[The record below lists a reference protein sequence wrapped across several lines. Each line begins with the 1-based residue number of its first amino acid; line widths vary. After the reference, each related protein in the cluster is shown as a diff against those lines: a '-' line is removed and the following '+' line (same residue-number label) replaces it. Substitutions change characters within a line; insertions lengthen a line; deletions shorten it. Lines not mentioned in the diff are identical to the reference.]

1 MKIKALKFYKNGE
14 MQEAFA
20 MGGSLTP
27 AQIDGGKKY
36 RSSLQNYLID
46 TGSEVILIDT
56 GLPKETPDFEK
67 DPDAKLYIGEKIAAF
82 PEALAAAGYAP
93 EDVDKIV
100 VTHKHPD
107 HTGELRMFPNAK
119 VLISRADADAL
130 GLKGANIV
138 RVDFSDG
145 PYYNF
150 ERSQKIA
157 DSLVMLPAPGHT
169 TGNSIAVL
177 EYDGKFWMFHGDISY
192 TDEALRR
199 NALSVVFEDREQA
212 MKSQEKVREFIREHP
227 TVYLSTH
234 TPEGVEHLEK
244 EEVMRL

>member
-1 MKIKALKFYKNGE
+1 MKIIALKYYKNGE

-20 MGGSLTP
+20 MGGSLAP
-27 AQIDGGKKY
+27 EKIDMDKRY
-36 RSSLQNYLID
+36 PSSLQNYLID
-46 TGSEVILIDT
+46 TGKEVILIDT
-56 GLPKETPDFEK
+56 GLPKETPDFKKE
-67 DPDAKLYIGEKIAAF
+67 PDAKLYVGEKIQSF
-82 PEALAAAGYAP
+82 PEALEGAGYKA

-119 VLISRADADAL
+119 VFISRTDADAL
-130 GLKGANIV
+130 ELKGANII
-138 RVDFSDG
+138 RVDYTDG
-145 PYYNF
+145 PYHNF
-150 ERSQKIA
+150 VKSQKIA

-169 TGNSIAVL
+169 KGNSIAVL

-199 NALSVVFEDREQA
+199 NELSVVFEDKELARE
-212 MKSQEKVREFIREHP
+212 SEEKVREFIMKNP

-234 TPEGVEHLEK
+234 TPEGIEHLEK
-244 EEVMRL
+244 AEIMQL